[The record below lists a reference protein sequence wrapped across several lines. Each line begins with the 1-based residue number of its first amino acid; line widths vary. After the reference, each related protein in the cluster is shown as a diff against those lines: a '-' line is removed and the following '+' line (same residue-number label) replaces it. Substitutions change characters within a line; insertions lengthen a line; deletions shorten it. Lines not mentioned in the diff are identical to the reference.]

1 MPDRPDYRDYL
12 ATSPH
17 PRRPSK
23 APMVLALTLLFT
35 VIIAWS
41 VT

>member
-17 PRRPSK
+17 TRRPSK
-23 APMVLALTLLFT
+23 MPAFLALTLFFTALF
-35 VIIAWS
+35 AWS